1 MKFTVEADPD
11 EFIEKWGDQSLAL
24 IVSQAIEKEIRDEV
38 RIRMRERIRSAT
50 DEELARLSSALN
62 IAKDSET

>member
-50 DEELARLSSALN
+50 DGELARLASALN